1 MTMEQPPELAA
12 DRLLSAAA
20 AEFRRHGVAGATVRG
35 IAQSA
40 GVLPGSLTY
49 RFPTKESL
57 VVALMEQ
64 AGAHISAAVLEA
76 IDGCADP
83 LERLRL
89 AMRAHLRV
97 LLGGGDA
104 AYVLL
109 FDWRRLSEH
118 TRAALS
124 RERHRYESIWD
135 GLIYAAAASGQLAGG
150 LDLALVRR
158 FAFGAVN
165 SVAFWYR
172 EGEALSPDQIADAFS
187 HLIGLGT
194 LSARARRGLESAGEA
209 RGRPRGAGAR
219 KSREARSTRMKGH
232 AHEGART

>member
-1 MTMEQPPELAA
+1 MSKTAGVESTA
-12 DRLLSAAA
+12 DRLLLAAA
-20 AEFRRHGVAGATVRG
+20 AEFRRHGVAGATVRA

-64 AGAHISAAVLEA
+64 AVAGISAAVLEA
-76 IDGCADP
+76 IDESADP

-97 LLGGGDA
+97 LLEGGDA

-109 FDWRRLSEH
+109 FDWRRLSDD

-135 GLIYAAAASGQLAGG
+135 GLIYAAAASGQLAPG
-150 LDLALVRR
+150 LDLALVRK
-158 FAFGAVN
+158 FAFGAAN

-172 EGEALSPDQIADAFS
+172 PGGALSPDQIADAFS
-187 HLIGLGT
+187 NLIGLGT
-194 LSARARRGLESAGEA
+194 VSPRARRRLESV
-209 RGRPRGAGAR
+209 
-219 KSREARSTRMKGH
+219 READGRRRRAGTH
-232 AHEGART
+232 TETEAQGART

>member
-1 MTMEQPPELAA
+1 MTKEREPELTS
-12 DRLLSAAA
+12 DRLLLAAA

-57 VVALMEQ
+57 VVALMER
-64 AGAHISAAVLEA
+64 AVASISAVVLEA

-89 AMRAHLRV
+89 AVRAHVRV

-109 FDWRRLSEH
+109 FDWRRLSDD

-135 GLIYAAAASGQLAGG
+135 GLIYAAAASGQLASG
-150 LDLALVRR
+150 LDLSLVRK
-158 FAFGAVN
+158 FVFGAAN
-165 SVAFWYR
+165 SVAFWYQPS
-172 EGEALSPDQIADAFS
+172 GALSPDQIADAFS

-194 LSARARRGLESAGEA
+194 LSARARRGLRSAGEA
-209 RGRPRGAGAR
+209 RGSPRGAGAR
-219 KSREARSTRMKGH
+219 TEREAR
-232 AHEGART
+232 GART

>member
-1 MTMEQPPELAA
+1 MNKATDRGATA
-12 DRLLSAAA
+12 DRLLLAAA
-20 AEFRRHGVAGATVRG
+20 TEFRRHGVAGATVRG

-40 GVLPGSLTY
+40 GMLPGSLTY

-64 AGAHISAAVLEA
+64 AVASISVAVLEA
-76 IDGCADP
+76 IDGYADP
-83 LERLRL
+83 LDRLRL

-97 LLGGGDA
+97 LLEGSDA

-109 FDWRRLSEH
+109 FDWRRLSDD

-135 GLIYAAAASGQLAGG
+135 GLIYAAAASGQLAPG

-158 FAFGAVN
+158 FAFGAAN
-165 SVAFWYR
+165 SVAFWYQP
-172 EGEALSPDQIADAFS
+172 GGALSSDQIADAFS
-187 HLIGLGT
+187 NLIGLGT
-194 LSARARRGLESAGEA
+194 VSPRARRRLESVRETGG
-209 RGRPRGAGAR
+209 RRPRAGTHT
-219 KSREARSTRMKGH
+219 STDRP
-232 AHEGART
+232 GART